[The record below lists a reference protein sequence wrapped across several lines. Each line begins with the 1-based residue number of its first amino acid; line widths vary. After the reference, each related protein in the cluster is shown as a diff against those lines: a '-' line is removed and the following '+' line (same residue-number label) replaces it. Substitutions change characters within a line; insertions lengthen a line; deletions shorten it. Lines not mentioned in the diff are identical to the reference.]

1 MYFCKVADENEKKLL
16 LHGCFHNLATFQKW
30 FPCENKGRKTTTRNW
45 SRSGILTLLTLLSA
59 DAKSPVLLRV
69 SSLTKV
75 WSTQFSVATI
85 CKWLC
90 LVHQQLAMRLW
101 HVKSFILSTSFSVT
115 EIPPWRVSAK
125 CQLLCLYSQFSLTKI
140 LKAIQVLI
148 FTAFWGNVSRPS

>member
-1 MYFCKVADENEKKLL
+1 MADENEKKLL
-16 LHGCFHNLATFQKW
+16 LDGCFHNLATFQKW
-30 FPCENKGRKTTTRNW
+30 FSCENKGRKNNDITRNW
-45 SRSGILTLLTLLSA
+45 SRSDILTLLTLLSA

-69 SSLTKV
+69 PSLTKV
-75 WSTQFSVATI
+75 WSAQFPVAAI

-125 CQLLCLYSQFSLTKI
+125 CQLLRLYSQYSLTKI
-140 LKAIQVLI
+140 LKALQVLI
-148 FTAFWGNVSRPS
+148 FTTFWRNVPRPS